1 MTRKI
6 LFVLFLFSSMSLI
19 AQKQEFIGLGI
30 NSEMKNG
37 ENMRTGVTF
46 TYENQLSI
54 HNGFE
59 ISLNHRFAD
68 QYISGPVGD
77 GTFQTSHILEGY
89 LSLPILYKFYSNV
102 VNLSTGIS
110 LDYFVGWKDVTK
122 FGVTEPTSYNINPKL
137 YVGWV
142 FKIGKTISLSS
153 KFNLEPEVQFNPIF
167 KYGYS
172 YYGASMKL
180 KYKL

>member
-1 MTRKI
+1 MKYKI
-6 LFVLFLFSSMSLI
+6 LIALLLFVATSLI
-19 AQKQEFIGLGI
+19 AQKQEFVGIGI
-30 NSEMKNG
+30 NSEMMNG
-37 ENMRTGVTF
+37 ATMQTGIAF
-46 TYENQLSI
+46 SYEHQFSI

-59 ISLNHRFAD
+59 LEINQRNNE
-68 QYISGPVGD
+68 QYLTVPVGD
-77 GTFQTSHILEGY
+77 GTFQTSHILENY
-89 LSLPILYKFYSNV
+89 LSFPILYKFYSNV
-102 VNLSTGIS
+102 VNLSTGIN
-110 LDYFVGWKDVTK
+110 LDYFVGWKDLTK

-142 FKIGKTISLSS
+142 FKVGKTIPLSS

-172 YYGASMKL
+172 YYGASIKL